1 MELSDEELYIE
12 KKKLVWKI
20 ISENENAHYSKT
32 MSHFPKLQNQQ
43 KSKPKTVYKKKK
55 RGYKIINR
63 KVIPIFIDDDNDI
76 YERENI
82 MHKFKVFEEERK
94 KKFNSQKM
102 ENLFNKLF
110 TTKNRKFKFREREPQ
125 KENLDSLKSPN
136 TTSKKFY
143 SSYQNN
149 YETSEF
155 PYISQTENN
164 NINTIE
170 SKKTSKNIEEY
181 DNDFGNENEDLDS
194 FEIDEKVIKN
204 LEDNYP
210 FFNKDIDQIGKQRK
224 QIQKLF
230 RNGKVEYFHH
240 VDKIKRAHF
249 MDLTPAS
256 IINSNLA
263 KTQTKFPL
271 YKTMSKFSRTKY
283 NFGKNYM
290 NTTTGFNYLKKNL
303 LNKSSKTEELN
314 NYALKIINNLR
325 KK

>member
-32 MSHFPKLQNQQ
+32 MSNFPKLQTKKQ
-43 KSKPKTVYKKKK
+43 SKPKTVYNKKK

-63 KVIPIFIDDDNDI
+63 KVIPIFIDDDNNI

-170 SKKTSKNIEEY
+170 SKQSQNIEEY
-181 DNDFGNENEDLDS
+181 ENDFGNENEDLDS
-194 FEIDEKVIKN
+194 FEIDGKVIKN
-204 LEDNYP
+204 L
-210 FFNKDIDQIGKQRK
+210 
-224 QIQKLF
+224 
-230 RNGKVEYFHH
+230 
-240 VDKIKRAHF
+240 
-249 MDLTPAS
+249 
-256 IINSNLA
+256 
-263 KTQTKFPL
+263 
-271 YKTMSKFSRTKY
+271 
-283 NFGKNYM
+283 
-290 NTTTGFNYLKKNL
+290 
-303 LNKSSKTEELN
+303 
-314 NYALKIINNLR
+314 
-325 KK
+325 